1 MILEVNITDLLM
13 LYWFSIFMFHL
24 ELVLET
30 ASYMPDLF
38 YCYRSLFLYIW
49 DFMTLEL
56 HNRTLGHLD
65 ADELL
70 SIFER
75 GEDGAPV

>member
-1 MILEVNITDLLM
+1 
-13 LYWFSIFMFHL
+13 
-24 ELVLET
+24 
-30 ASYMPDLF
+30 
-38 YCYRSLFLYIW
+38 
-49 DFMTLEL
+49 MTLEL